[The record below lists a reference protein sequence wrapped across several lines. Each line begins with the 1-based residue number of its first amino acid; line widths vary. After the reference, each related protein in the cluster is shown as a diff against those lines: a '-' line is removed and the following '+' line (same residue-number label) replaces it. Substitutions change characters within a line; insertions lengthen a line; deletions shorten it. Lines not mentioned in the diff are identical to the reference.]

1 MLSLVH
7 HIFVIMFQFIV
18 HLPLIRISGDES
30 SRANILFF
38 ALHLLTCD
46 YFFEADNRQRKR
58 ENARKGTSQLIS
70 SFFTKFIY
78 LFPTLASFL
87 MKMHCKIHYKNLI
100 LKYITHTCIHVF
112 DKPSF
117 HYNYM

>member
-7 HIFVIMFQFIV
+7 RIFVIMFQFIV

-78 LFPTLASFL
+78 LFPTLASF
-87 MKMHCKIHYKNLI
+87 
-100 LKYITHTCIHVF
+100 
-112 DKPSF
+112 
-117 HYNYM
+117 